1 MPLPATSRD
10 ASEREAPSS
19 MEIDESCS
27 PHVARRVVVCCAA
40 RRHAIA
46 TAHYWWHR
54 RCWVHFWRLVLARPF
69 HRWRCGGC
77 GWRAVLFLHHCHQLG
92 LQVIIIHGQTEDGS
106 TKIASRR
113 CVSCAAGRFFAPRV
127 GRPRPRPRALGAP
140 RGRREERDKVT
151 RRAHARAGGVACFV
165 AWSGP
170 RARLLTLRR
179 SPTRARHESPWRWP

>member
-10 ASEREAPSS
+10 ASEREAPPS

-27 PHVARRVVVCCAA
+27 PHVARRVIVCCAA
-40 RRHAIA
+40 RWHAIA

-69 HRWRCGGC
+69 RRWRCGGC

-113 CVSCAAGRFFAPRV
+113 CVSCRGPIFCGRESGDQDRGRALLGRTSASVRSETKSRRAGRRGVFCRV
-127 GRPRPRPRALGAP
+127 VGSAGAP
-140 RGRREERDKVT
+140 AHLASLADSREARIAVALALT
-151 RRAHARAGGVACFV
+151 RRR
-165 AWSGP
+165 
-170 RARLLTLRR
+170 
-179 SPTRARHESPWRWP
+179 

>member
-69 HRWRCGGC
+69 RRWRCGGC

-106 TKIASRR
+106 TKIASRVR
-113 CVSCAAGRFFAPRV
+113 AAAGRFFAAESRATKTAAARSRRTS
-127 GRPRPRPRALGAP
+127 RPP
-140 RGRREERDKVT
+140 REERDKVT
-151 RRAHARAGGVACFV
+151 RRARTPGRVACFV
-165 AWSGP
+165 AWSGQ